1 MRRNAKMVNFGIIYG
16 ISAFGLSE
24 RLNIA
29 RKEAADI
36 IQQYFT
42 KYPYIKAYM
51 DSTIE
56 FARSHGYVE
65 TMMKRRRYLRDITSG
80 NATVRS
86 FAERNA
92 INAPIQGTAADMIK
106 IAMINIF
113 NEMEKMNIKSKM
125 ILQVHDELV
134 FDVHKEE
141 VEILKPL
148 IINGMQNAIH
158 LDVPVLVE
166 MNTGR
171 NWLEAH

>member
-29 RKEAADI
+29 RKEAAEI
-36 IQQYFT
+36 IHQYFV
-42 KYPYIKAYM
+42 KYPDIKAYM

-56 FARSHGYVE
+56 SARRNGYVE
-65 TMMKRRRYLRDITSG
+65 TMMKRRRYLRDINSG
-80 NATVRS
+80 NATIRS

-113 NEMEKMNIKSKM
+113 IDMEMLKLKSRM
-125 ILQVHDELV
+125 IMQVHDELV
-134 FDVHKEE
+134 FDVHRDE
-141 VEILKPL
+141 VETLRSIVAT
-148 IINGMQNAIH
+148 GMQNAIH